1 MGVYERDR
9 FTSPFVCRSCVKLL
23 SCLSLVFNSFLLC
36 ISHSLLLLLSLT
48 PGHQRAV
55 AALKQSKDVNFY
67 KVLGVP
73 RSASSKDIKK
83 AYRAAA
89 LTHHPDKVYTMIL
102 LLRVV
107 FLLVLLLLLSL
118 IANLAAFK

>member
-1 MGVYERDR
+1 M
-9 FTSPFVCRSCVKLL
+9 FSSPFLCRSFVKLL
-23 SCLSLVFNSFLLC
+23 LSLSLVFNYFLLF
-36 ISHSLLLLLSLT
+36 ISHLSYLLLLLFSLT
-48 PGHQRAV
+48 PGHQRAA

-89 LTHHPDKVYTMIL
+89 LTHHPDKVYMPTWL
-102 LLRVV
+102 LQVA
-107 FLLVLLLLLSL
+107 F
-118 IANLAAFK
+118 IADLATCC

>member
-1 MGVYERDR
+1 LYFFQVVSYTISLSFPLHIFRSLPLVYC
-9 FTSPFVCRSCVKLL
+9 PFIVS
-23 SCLSLVFNSFLLC
+23 
-36 ISHSLLLLLSLT
+36 
-48 PGHQRAV
+48 PGHQRAA

-89 LTHHPDKVYTMIL
+89 LTHHPDKVC
-102 LLRVV
+102 
-107 FLLVLLLLLSL
+107 
-118 IANLAAFK
+118 